1 MTATVVEVGPHSI
14 CGPNSAPQEW
24 ISVALD
30 CVDDPM
36 AVLGERIVEV
46 PRLWGDVL
54 GLVAGER
61 AETLVLVIPTWWS
74 SARADL
80 VADAGR
86 RVASDVVVVPRSS
99 ALRADDHA
107 TVVELAAEFVV
118 IAPPDSEVRVLPRDG
133 CDVAGCL
140 GAATSVLIDVPTG
153 VAPFPP
159 AVTAGLR
166 AAGIPVRHSDRR
178 RMSRAAIATLPPG
191 GGTRSRRGAMAVI
204 GGAVLSVGAVCGGWA
219 AFAYPGGTAAGD
231 PSTALLVEGS
241 VAIRVPA
248 QWVVERITVGPGSA
262 RLRVSAPAG
271 ESTAIHLTQSTGA
284 TPTSIAEVAESL
296 RRALRSEH
304 PGVFVDFDPDGSAG
318 GRPAVTYRELRADSE
333 TAWAV
338 VIDGATRI
346 AIGCQSP
353 PTRRDTVDDACVR
366 AVQSAHVV
374 R

>member
-1 MTATVVEVGPHSI
+1 MTAAVVEVGPHCI

-36 AVLGERIVEV
+36 AVLGEGIVEV
-46 PRLWGDVL
+46 PRLWSDVL

-86 RVASDVVVVPRSS
+86 RVASEVVVVPRSS

-107 TVVELAAEFVV
+107 TVVELSAEFVV
-118 IAPPDSEVRVLPRDG
+118 IASPESEVSVLPRDG
-133 CDVAGCL
+133 SDVAVCVS
-140 GAATSVLIDVPTG
+140 AATAVLIDVPTG

-159 AVTAGLR
+159 AFTAGLR
-166 AAGIPVRHSDRR
+166 AAGIPVSHSDRR
-178 RMSRAAIATLPPG
+178 RMSRAAIATLPAG
-191 GGTRSRRGAMAVI
+191 GGTRSGRRGMAVI
-204 GGAVLSVGAVCGGWA
+204 AGAVLSVAGVCGGWA
-219 AFAYPGGTAAGD
+219 ALAYSGGTAADD
-231 PSTALLVEGS
+231 PSTTLLVEGS

-304 PGVFVDFDPDGSAG
+304 PGVFVDFDPGGSAG
-318 GRPAVTYRELRADSE
+318 GRPAVTYRELRVDSE

-353 PTRRDTVDDACVR
+353 PTRRDAVDVACVR